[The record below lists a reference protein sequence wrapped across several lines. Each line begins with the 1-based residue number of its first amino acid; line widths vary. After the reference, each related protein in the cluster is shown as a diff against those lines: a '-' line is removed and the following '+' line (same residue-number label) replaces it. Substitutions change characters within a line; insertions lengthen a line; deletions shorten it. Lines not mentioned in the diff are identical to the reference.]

1 MPAAADLPHANT
13 QPPNGW
19 SVTMSLDFEKD
30 VADIESRIE
39 EFKAKNPEPTGSLVK
54 ELNRL
59 EMERA
64 DKLKEIYASLTPWQ
78 TVQVARHPERP
89 LIRDFIGGLCSE
101 FIELHGDR
109 LFGDDR
115 GMIGGFATIENHR
128 VMVIGHQKGRDL
140 DERIK
145 CNFGQ
150 ACPEGYRKAL
160 RLMKL
165 AEKFHIP
172 VVTFIDTPGAFPGR
186 DAEER
191 GQAEAI
197 ARNLLEMAALKTP
210 VIAVVTGEG
219 GSGGAIG
226 IGVGDVVL
234 MLSNAV
240 YSVISP
246 EGCASI
252 LWRDG
257 TKAAEA
263 ANALKITA
271 KSLLQLKI
279 IDEIIPEP
287 VGGAH
292 RDFASTMK
300 TTKKVLLKHLTSL
313 EKVSPR
319 KLTSRRFE
327 KFAAMGRFK

>member
-1 MPAAADLPHANT
+1 
-13 QPPNGW
+13 
-19 SVTMSLDFEKD
+19 MSLDFEKE
-30 VADIESRIE
+30 VADIEAKIE
-39 EFKAKNPEPTGSLVK
+39 EFKAKNPEPTGTLVK
-54 ELNRL
+54 DLNRL
-59 EMERA
+59 ELERA
-64 DKLKEIYASLTPWQ
+64 EKLKDTYANLTPWQ
-78 TVQVARHPERP
+78 TVQVARHPDRP
-89 LIRDFIGGLCSE
+89 LIRDFIKGLCSD

-109 LFGDDR
+109 LFGDDH
-115 GMIGGFATIENHR
+115 GMIGGFAMIDDHK

-140 DERIK
+140 DEKIK

-210 VIAVVTGEG
+210 VIALITGEG

-257 TKAAEA
+257 SKAGEA

-287 VGGAH
+287 LGGAH
-292 RDFASTMK
+292 RNYNDTMK
-300 TTKKVLLKHLTSL
+300 ATRKTLLKHLNSL
-313 EKVSPR
+313 EKIAPK

>member
-1 MPAAADLPHANT
+1 
-13 QPPNGW
+13 
-19 SVTMSLDFEKD
+19 MSLDFEKP
-30 VADIESRIE
+30 VTDIEAKIE
-39 EFKAKNPEPTGSLVK
+39 EIKVKNPEPTGALVK
-54 ELNRL
+54 ELNQL
-59 EMERA
+59 ERDRA
-64 DKLKEIYASLTPWQ
+64 EKLKAVYASLTPWQ
-78 TVQVARHPERP
+78 TVQVARHPDRP
-89 LIRDFIGGLCSE
+89 LIRDFISGLCSE
-101 FIELHGDR
+101 FMELHGDR
-109 LFGDDR
+109 HFGDDH
-115 GMIGGFATIENHR
+115 GMIGGFATLDDTR
-128 VMVIGHQKGRDL
+128 VMVIGHQKGRTL
-140 DERIK
+140 EEKIK

-165 AEKFHIP
+165 AEKFKLP
-172 VVTFIDTPGAFPGR
+172 VVTFIDTPGAFPGAE
-186 DAEER
+186 AEER

-210 VIAVVTGEG
+210 VVAVITGEG

-257 TKAAEA
+257 TKAPEA

-279 IDEIIPEP
+279 VDEIIPEP

-292 RDFASTMK
+292 RDHPATMK
-300 TTKKVLLKHLTSL
+300 TVKKAILKHLHSL
-313 EKVSPR
+313 KKINSK
-319 KLTSRRFE
+319 KLVNRRFD
-327 KFAAMGRFK
+327 KFAAMGRFR